1 MNITEM
7 LGTPV
12 NDPPEF
18 DSPAGP
24 ACVTTTPPQPAAPR
38 QPPRIRL
45 VWVALVAAALL
56 VGTASGWYL
65 ATATAESA
73 PAEIAQP
80 ADVASAHVG
89 DFAEMFTA
97 LHLSGRSPTEEPDV
111 MYSRTSPSA
120 TGTWIN
126 QSAAVLVEPL
136 TLGFWNVVVAV
147 DVLELVDDAYE
158 SAGIQYFGL
167 TVDASGLY
175 PVAVSAPARLPA
187 PISAATP
194 GLTLFTDTVPTDQ
207 ADTVTHF
214 LSGYLTAQE
223 ETARYVTPTARIR
236 PFPAPPYESISIASI
251 GSDSQGRVSVSVA
264 ATTPTGAV
272 HMLQY
277 TAEMS
282 FEAGVWE
289 VSALTSVASPE

>member
-12 NDPPEF
+12 NDPAGF

-24 ACVTTTPPQPAAPR
+24 ACVTTTPPQPAAPSS
-38 QPPRIRL
+38 PPRIRL
-45 VWVALVAAALL
+45 VWVLLTVAALL
-56 VGTASGWYL
+56 VGTAAGWYL

-73 PAEIAQP
+73 SAEIALP
-80 ADVASAHVG
+80 ADVASAHIG
-89 DFAEMFTA
+89 NFAEMFTA

-111 MYSRTSPSA
+111 MYSRTSPGA
-120 TGTWIN
+120 TGTWVN
-126 QSAAVLVEPL
+126 HSAAVRVEPL
-136 TLGFWNVVVAV
+136 IQGLWNVTVAV
-147 DVLELVDDAYE
+147 DVLELVDDAYK
-158 SAGIQYFGL
+158 SAGIQYFDL
-167 TVDASGLY
+167 AVDASGPY

-194 GLTLFTDTVPTDQ
+194 ARALFTDTVPADQ
-207 ADTVTHF
+207 ADTMTHF
-214 LSGYLTAQE
+214 LNGYLTGGE
-223 ETARYVTPTARIR
+223 DVARYVTPMARIR

-251 GSDSQGRVSVSVA
+251 GSDSQGRVTVPVA
-264 ATTPTGAV
+264 ATTAAGAV